1 MLDLRHVSKFYQTRT
16 GRREVLSGVNL
27 RVGKSER
34 VGILGRNGAGKSTLI
49 RIIGGSEQPTSG
61 DVERGMSISWPL
73 AFAGGFQGSLTGLD
87 NLRFVCRIYNASYD
101 DALPFVE
108 EFTELKSYLREP
120 VKRYSSGMR
129 ARLAF
134 AISMA
139 VDFDCFLIDEVL
151 AVGDT
156 TFQEKCRQELF
167 VNKKH
172 RAMLMVSHDA
182 DMIREHCTR
191 ACVLEKGIL
200 REFDDVE
207 SAYIFYH
214 EEMNSTHKAHSLPG
228 SDSIKKHTAVSDA
241 ASTSPAP
248 NGDISNS
255 ASSNI
260 AVSNE
265 NDRIVAAFYRQ
276 LLGRTPE
283 PVGLRHHSTWMQSR
297 DRDTAVDDMLK
308 VFLASD
314 ECGKRLEKHRRGR
327 LPMLEFD
334 PNLAFDTVVSLG
346 SYCYTA
352 AFLERFELKKMTSVF
367 DLVSSNSSM
376 VAHALNDDFETL
388 LDKQHYVTAIGSHRP
403 HVSRSNKV
411 QHSFYSENHGSDLVF
426 DRNVFVPEHY
436 AYLARCVDRFRE
448 VLSRNGDTLFLLIQP
463 ENGHTSQEFEA
474 VRRELSRRSPNGS
487 LVFIAVAHEVPQTG
501 VPGIDL
507 LARQG
512 TAVSYRFAPSSY
524 WQPYEIMTPLDELYL
539 YNAIFRAFPSRALGH
554 GSAHII
560 SQ

>member
-27 RVGKSER
+27 RVEKSER

-108 EFTELKSYLREP
+108 DFTELKSYLREP

-214 EEMNSTHKAHSLPG
+214 EEMNSTHKSHSLP
-228 SDSIKKHTAVSDA
+228 DSNSITKRVAVGDA
-241 ASTSPAP
+241 AGKSPAA
-248 NGDISNS
+248 NSDISIS

-260 AVSNE
+260 AVSDE
-265 NDRIVAAFYRQ
+265 NDRIVGAFYRQ
-276 LLGRTPE
+276 LLGRAPE
-283 PVGLRHHSTWMQSR
+283 PIGLRHHSAWMQSR

-308 VFLASD
+308 VFLATD
-314 ECGKRLEKHRRGR
+314 ECRKRLGLERRGR
-327 LPMLEFD
+327 LQMLASG
-334 PNLAFDTVVSLG
+334 PNLAVDQVVSLG
-346 SYCYTA
+346 SYCYTG
-352 AFLERFELKKMTSVF
+352 AFLERFGLPKMTSVF
-367 DLVSSNSSM
+367 DLIPSNSSM

-388 LDKQHYVTAIGSHRP
+388 LDKQHYVTAIDPHRP
-403 HVSRSNKV
+403 HVSGINKV
-411 QHSFYSENHGSDLVF
+411 QHSFYTQKHGIDSFF
-426 DRNVFVPEHY
+426 DRNVIDSEHY

-448 VLSRNGDTLFLLIQP
+448 VLSSNGDTLFLLIQP
-463 ENGHTSQEFEA
+463 ETDHTGQEFEA
-474 VRRELSRRSPNGS
+474 VRRELLRRSPNAF
-487 LVFIAVAHEVPQTG
+487 LVYIAVAHEVQQTG
-501 VPGIDL
+501 VPTIDP

-524 WQPYEIMTPLDELYL
+524 WQPYENMAPLDELYL

-560 SQ
+560 S